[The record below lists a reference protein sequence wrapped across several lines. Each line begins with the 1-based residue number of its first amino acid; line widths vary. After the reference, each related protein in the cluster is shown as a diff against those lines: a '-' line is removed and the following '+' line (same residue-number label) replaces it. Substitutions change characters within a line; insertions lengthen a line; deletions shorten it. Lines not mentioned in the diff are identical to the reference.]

1 MLLIIVSFNRFP
13 VNLITLKFDVKTSEM
28 PKTRWNML
36 EMKSRHAFSFRTS
49 KNRGEIDKKVN
60 FKLESEKC
68 KNNVT
73 FCIDIMSNIYC
84 KSSHVFKTVINKY
97 LTFPPYM
104 AYCSLL
110 MNIYTFKLS
119 QCLACVL
126 LQRLEQRFVFC

>member
-1 MLLIIVSFNRFP
+1 
-13 VNLITLKFDVKTSEM
+13 
-28 PKTRWNML
+28 ML
-36 EMKSRHAFSFRTS
+36 EMKSRHAFSFKLVKIEET
-49 KNRGEIDKKVN
+49 KVN
-60 FKLESEKC
+60 FKLESEKY

-110 MNIYTFKLS
+110 MNIYTFK
-119 QCLACVL
+119 
-126 LQRLEQRFVFC
+126 